1 MVHAIQQFVYDA
13 GPSLMIKCSP
23 EDDAV
28 LCTSEKTY
36 NIRSMTILNA
46 VLLVSPSP
54 FIHGGENQVPVVIQ
68 DNLNEPLKLRSS
80 IGWMLC

>member
-1 MVHAIQQFVYDA
+1 
-13 GPSLMIKCSP
+13 MIKGSP

-28 LCTSEKTY
+28 LFTSEKTY

-46 VLLVSPSP
+46 VLLASPSP
-54 FIHGGENQVPVVIQ
+54 FIHGSENQVPVVIQ
-68 DNLNEPLKLRSS
+68 DNLNELLKLRSS